1 MTLIVNITTPEGI
14 VMASDS
20 RQTQRSTSQMTRI
33 STNNAYKLFA
43 INNRILVGTAGLAFF
58 ADNTGVQKNVS
69 KYVEDY
75 CNSTNQKNLTV
86 KEIATQLH
94 AYLNKKYPWE
104 QQLEMSAQQLKID
117 AQHNGAQVLS
127 LEKVNDAID
136 FRIKQPNGRI
146 EEGHLN
152 AEPINL
158 LVSGFNKNGLSETY
172 ELCIPGKVIL
182 KRKTNDFG
190 CVWIG
195 QGDLVARMIIGYD
208 KKIMNTPI
216 FQKVLATTPQDEL
229 IKQLR
234 GVEYTIPW
242 PLLTLQDAID
252 LAVFLIKSTEM
263 IQRFADGTNMDNG
276 EIQGVGG
283 PIDVAVITQEDGIQ
297 WIKRKQIGFPEE

>member
-20 RQTQRSTSQMTRI
+20 RQTQRTASQTTRI

-43 INNRILVGTAGLAFF
+43 VNNRVLVGTAGLAFF

-75 CNSTNQKNLTV
+75 CNSTNHKDLTV

-104 QQLEMSAQQLKID
+104 QQLEMSAQQLKAD
-117 AQHNGAQVLS
+117 TQRSGAQLLS

-158 LVSGFNKNGLSETY
+158 LVSGFNKNGSSETY
-172 ELCIPGKVIL
+172 ELCIPGKVL
-182 KRKTNDFG
+182 PKRKPDDYG
-190 CVWIG
+190 GVWIG
-195 QGDLVARMIIGYD
+195 QGDVVSRMLIGYD
-208 KKIMNTPI
+208 GRIMNTPI
-216 FQKVLATTPQDEL
+216 FQKVLSTTPQEEVV
-229 IKQLR
+229 KQLR
-234 GVEYTIPW
+234 GVEYTISW

-263 IQRFADGTNMDNG
+263 IQRFADGVNMAGG
-276 EIQGVGG
+276 ETQGVGG
-283 PIDVAVITQEDGIQ
+283 PIDVAVITQNDGIQ